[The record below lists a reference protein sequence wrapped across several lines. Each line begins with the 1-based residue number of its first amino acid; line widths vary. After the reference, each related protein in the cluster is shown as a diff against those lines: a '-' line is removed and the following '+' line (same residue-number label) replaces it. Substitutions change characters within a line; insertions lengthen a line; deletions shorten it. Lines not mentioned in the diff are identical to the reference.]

1 VWKEVSQFLPH
12 NVAALD
18 LPGSFIA
25 RSWSERLVST
35 LFLLALTFFCTVF
48 LYISGGVTVMLQ
60 TTYTNARAN
69 FAGLCDEVTENREI
83 VVIRRR
89 KGSNV
94 AMIAADELQSL
105 VESAHLMRSPKN
117 AERLLSALE
126 RALKGVG
133 DASSLKSLRSE
144 VGLED

>member
-1 VWKEVSQFLPH
+1 
-12 NVAALD
+12 
-18 LPGSFIA
+18 
-25 RSWSERLVST
+25 
-35 LFLLALTFFCTVF
+35 
-48 LYISGGVTVMLQ
+48 MLQ

-105 VESAHLMRSPKN
+105 VESVHLMRSPKN
-117 AERLLSALE
+117 AERLLAALE
-126 RALKGVG
+126 RALKSGG
-133 DASSLKSLRSE
+133 EGSSPESLRSE
-144 VGLED
+144 LGLEK

>member
-1 VWKEVSQFLPH
+1 
-12 NVAALD
+12 
-18 LPGSFIA
+18 
-25 RSWSERLVST
+25 
-35 LFLLALTFFCTVF
+35 
-48 LYISGGVTVMLQ
+48 MLQ

-89 KGSNV
+89 NGSKV

-117 AERLLSALE
+117 AERLLAALE
-126 RALKGVG
+126 RALKGN
-133 DASSLKSLRSE
+133 AEKSSVNSIRSE
-144 VGLED
+144 VGLES